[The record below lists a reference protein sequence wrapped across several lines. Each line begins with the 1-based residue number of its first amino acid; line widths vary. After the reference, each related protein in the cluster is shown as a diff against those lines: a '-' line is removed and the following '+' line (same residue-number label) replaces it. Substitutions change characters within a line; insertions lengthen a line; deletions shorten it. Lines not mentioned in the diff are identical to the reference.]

1 MISPTMEWV
10 CSMKMLST
18 DMSSVMS
25 KNMKKNKMDTVDI
38 KMSDTIKVQI
48 MPLQIF
54 PLIKYVFFYS

>member
-54 PLIKYVFFYS
+54 PLIK